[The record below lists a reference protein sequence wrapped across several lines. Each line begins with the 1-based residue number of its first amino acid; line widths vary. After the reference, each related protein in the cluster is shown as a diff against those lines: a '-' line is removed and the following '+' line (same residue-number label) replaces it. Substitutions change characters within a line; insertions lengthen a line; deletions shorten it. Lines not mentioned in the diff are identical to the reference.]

1 MKKLFYVNE
10 NSFFNADFIRDVY
23 ETEPQ
28 NMQILSGNTV

>member
-1 MKKLFYVNE
+1 MKTVFYAG
-10 NSFFNADFIRDVY
+10 SIRDVY